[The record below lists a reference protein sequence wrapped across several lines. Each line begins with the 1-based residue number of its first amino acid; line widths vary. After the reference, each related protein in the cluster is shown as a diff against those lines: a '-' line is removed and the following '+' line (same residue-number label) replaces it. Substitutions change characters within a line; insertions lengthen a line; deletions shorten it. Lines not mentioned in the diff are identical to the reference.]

1 MSRSLG
7 EERRVGAIALG
18 KLGGIGLDLTTAF
31 PAPHYQPDPTSG
43 DGAERHRRA
52 GHGFHRREDRGAR
65 AGSFLVR
72 ACAASASPSV
82 ILLRGKAPR
91 IIPALSDDRFGE
103 GFRMPAV
110 HDYPR
115 ALRAGVRKPPR
126 KEPAGRWAGG
136 CRLWGFDGAAVW
148 VGDALAGVVGGGPT
162 IAVASLSLRRRP
174 TEQFW
179 RDRRCST
186 CLWSRRGDSDAMPEA
201 RRMGSREVW

>member
-1 MSRSLG
+1 
-7 EERRVGAIALG
+7 
-18 KLGGIGLDLTTAF
+18 
-31 PAPHYQPDPTSG
+31 
-43 DGAERHRRA
+43 
-52 GHGFHRREDRGAR
+52 
-65 AGSFLVR
+65 
-72 ACAASASPSV
+72 
-82 ILLRGKAPR
+82 
-91 IIPALSDDRFGE
+91 
-103 GFRMPAV
+103 MPAV

-162 IAVASLSLRRRP
+162 IAVASLSLRRP
-174 TEQFW
+174 TEQCW

-201 RRMGSREVW
+201 RRRGSREVS